1 MFVYYQNLESLLR
14 DNPNLEVED
23 FLFQSDSYIYESDD
37 IPISEIISNIDKFKK
52 IILYFRYKDTKKSTM
67 AVISKYNKLAKLVIP
82 EHCPYIWW

>member
-23 FLFQSDSYIYESDD
+23 FLFQSDSYIYESYDS
-37 IPISEIISNIDKFKK
+37 PISEIISTIDKFKK

-67 AVISKYNKLAKLVIP
+67 AVISKYNTLAKLVIP